1 MSAPKR
7 IFITGISSSILSG
20 LCKSLQE
27 ENHEL
32 IGLSRNKFVRKGIQ
46 IIQGDLQDPSSW
58 NKEVQHCDLIIHAAA
73 ITHTHDES
81 KYYSV
86 NYEASKKLID
96 ACPKSAGFVF
106 ISSRTAGE
114 KSGAYG
120 HSKWMAE
127 EYLKENH
134 ARYIILSPSEVY
146 GSVKKEG
153 IESLVHDAQHKK
165 IIPYP
170 AGVKSPLSPIH
181 VDDLTRLMKNWIL
194 DKDWPKESVIL
205 NGPEYFLYPDL
216 IKAIAKASGN
226 NPFLIPIPRFAMNIL
241 AKVSALMP
249 GKLPFTSDQVARL
262 YAPKKTV
269 RMDDK
274 SMLTIHDYV
283 KLLIA

>member
-127 EYLKENH
+127 EYLKEIYNSEPF
-134 ARYIILSPSEVY
+134 RSIRFCEEGRNREPRPRCTTQEDYSLSS
-146 GSVKKEG
+146 GS
-153 IESLVHDAQHKK
+153 
-165 IIPYP
+165 
-170 AGVKSPLSPIH
+170 
-181 VDDLTRLMKNWIL
+181 
-194 DKDWPKESVIL
+194 
-205 NGPEYFLYPDL
+205 
-216 IKAIAKASGN
+216 
-226 NPFLIPIPRFAMNIL
+226 
-241 AKVSALMP
+241 
-249 GKLPFTSDQVARL
+249 
-262 YAPKKTV
+262 
-269 RMDDK
+269 
-274 SMLTIHDYV
+274 
-283 KLLIA
+283 